1 MCKLI
6 KKLYSENGRKC
17 PLWANLS
24 VDSRRSLASSPAQT
38 WPVDRAW
45 SNGCLLIEAPASWLA
60 SFENGVE
67 YRPMLWFFWKCVGY
81 LILKKSI
88 SYSIRS
94 ITEEACAHGRPS
106 CMERTPLEA
115 TKWHTMEG
123 PDPRY
128 PWDAMQ
134 PGPLEKDPW
143 VARKVLYLHGQ

>member
-1 MCKLI
+1 MCTLI

-17 PLWANLS
+17 PLWANLLS
-24 VDSRRSLASSPAQT
+24 NPRRSLASDPAET
-38 WPVDRAW
+38 LSVNREK
-45 SNGCLLIEAPASWLA
+45 NAPLGLSKAPDHGLA
-60 SFENGVE
+60 SFENGAK
-67 YRPMLWFFWKCVGY
+67 YWPMPRIFGKCVGY
-81 LILKKSI
+81 LIFKKSI

-106 CMERTPLEA
+106 CMERTPMEA

-134 PGPLEKDPW
+134 PGPLEEGPW

>member
-1 MCKLI
+1 MCTLI

-24 VDSRRSLASSPAQT
+24 VDSSRSLRSGPAQT

-45 SNGCLLIEAPASWLA
+45 SEVWLKTKAPDHGLA
-60 SFENGVE
+60 SFENGAK
-67 YRPMLWFFWKCVGY
+67 YWPMPRFFWKCVGY
-81 LILKKSI
+81 LIFKKSI

-106 CMERTPLEA
+106 CMERSPLEA

-143 VARKVLYLHGQ
+143 VARRVLYMHGR